1 MPFLSDSDYKSQITD
16 GILARVIEDDNTLV
30 PTEEQVAIELISSYL
45 SIRFDCDAIF
55 AETGSSRNSLIIMHM
70 VNIVLFN
77 LFTRVVP
84 KNIPEVRTIRYQAT
98 LEWLTNVA
106 KGELSPS
113 LPLKQVTDPETGEV
127 VDENL
132 YFLKSNKKYSEGW

>member
-1 MPFLSDSDYKSQITD
+1 MPFLTDDDYKSQITD

-30 PTEEQVAIELISSYL
+30 PTEEQVAIELIGSYL

-55 AETGSSRNSLIIMHM
+55 AETGSNRNALIIMHM

-98 LEWLTNVA
+98 LEWLSNVA
-106 KGELSPS
+106 KGELSPT
-113 LPLKQVTDPETGEV
+113 LPLKQVIDPETGET
-127 VDENL
+127 VDESL
-132 YFLKSNKKYSEGW
+132 FFLNSNKKYAQGW